1 MGVNNLYCSNCGSQ
15 VEDNVKFCSNCG
27 KAIGKKNDDE
37 IDKNESSIKINN
49 SIETHKEDIKEQ
61 IEIVQSR
68 ILIVE
73 AIWVFVSIYL
83 VWDGV
88 ILSFGSDLNFYIEH
102 IYNSFFIVI
111 LDLCEAII
119 GVINII
125 GSVKSILSYKRMTT
139 DQIIKK
145 YGKYIKIKY
154 IYNIVICVALFV
166 WDPLHVKTIL
176 LPLSTIGVAIFEM
189 LFVTKYIRK
198 NKEKLLSQT

>member
-1 MGVNNLYCSNCGSQ
+1 MYCSNCGSQ
-15 VEDNVKFCSNCG
+15 VEDNAKFCSNCG

-49 SIETHKEDIKEQ
+49 SIETHKEDIKEH
-61 IEIVQSR
+61 IEIIQSR

-154 IYNIVICVALFV
+154 IYNIAICLAMFV

-189 LFVTKYIRK
+189 LFVTRYVKS
-198 NKEKLLSQT
+198 NKDKILVKLNRGD

>member
-1 MGVNNLYCSNCGSQ
+1 MYCSNCGSQ
-15 VEDNVKFCSNCG
+15 VEDNAKFCSNCG

-49 SIETHKEDIKEQ
+49 SVETHKEDIKEQ
-61 IEIVQSR
+61 IEIIQSR

-88 ILSFGSDLNFYIEH
+88 LSFGSDLNFYIDH

-139 DQIIKK
+139 NQIIKK

-176 LPLSTIGVAIFEM
+176 LPISTIGVAIFEM
-189 LFVTKYIRK
+189 LFVTRYVKS
-198 NKEKLLSQT
+198 NKDKILVKLNRGD

>member
-1 MGVNNLYCSNCGSQ
+1 MYCSNCGSQ

>member
-1 MGVNNLYCSNCGSQ
+1 MYCSNCGSQ
-15 VEDNVKFCSNCG
+15 VEDNAKFCSNCG

-61 IEIVQSR
+61 IEIIQSR

-73 AIWVFVSIYL
+73 AIWVFVSINL

-88 ILSFGSDLNFYIEH
+88 ISFGSDLNFYIEH

-166 WDPLHVKTIL
+166 WDPLHIKTIL
-176 LPLSTIGVAIFEM
+176 LPLSSIVIVIFEM
-189 LFVTKYIRK
+189 LFVTRYVKS
-198 NKEKLLSQT
+198 NKDKILVKLNRGD

>member
-1 MGVNNLYCSNCGSQ
+1 MYCSNCGSQ
-15 VEDNVKFCSNCG
+15 VEDNAKFCSNCG

-61 IEIVQSR
+61 IEIIQSR

-73 AIWVFVSIYL
+73 AIWVFVSINL

-166 WDPLHVKTIL
+166 WDPLHITTIL

-189 LFVTKYIRK
+189 LFVTRYVKS
-198 NKEKLLSQT
+198 NKDKILVKLNRGD

>member
-1 MGVNNLYCSNCGSQ
+1 MYCSNCGSQ
-15 VEDNVKFCSNCG
+15 VEDNAKFCSNCG

-49 SIETHKEDIKEQ
+49 SVETHKEDIKEH
-61 IEIVQSR
+61 IEIIQSR

-88 ILSFGSDLNFYIEH
+88 ILSLGSDLNFYIEH

-176 LPLSTIGVAIFEM
+176 LPISTIGVAIFEM
-189 LFVTKYIRK
+189 LFVTRYVKS
-198 NKEKLLSQT
+198 NKDKI

>member
-1 MGVNNLYCSNCGSQ
+1 LYCSNCGSQ